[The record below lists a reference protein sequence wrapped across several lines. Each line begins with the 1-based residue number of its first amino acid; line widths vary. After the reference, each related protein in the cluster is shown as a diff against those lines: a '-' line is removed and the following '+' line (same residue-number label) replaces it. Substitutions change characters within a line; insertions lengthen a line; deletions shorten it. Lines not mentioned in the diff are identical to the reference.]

1 VGLNPRF
8 VLIKTM
14 REKTNRKLKQTSQ
27 KGHQKLFTSHP
38 QAQPWPTVAGGSPS
52 GLRLVGIARAGL
64 QLEVGGAM
72 GEAHGAVGWAPDEV
86 LLEQTL
92 EVLRASQSHS
102 NETQA
107 DVQQV
112 GAPAH
117 TPTRMHTHA
126 RAAPRHTYGQPK
138 HTDASCYSRVCIS
151 AFIVVRCWASECDVA
166 LWWCARNSKTC
177 VLRHA
182 VRGVL

>member
-1 VGLNPRF
+1 
-8 VLIKTM
+8 
-14 REKTNRKLKQTSQ
+14 
-27 KGHQKLFTSHP
+27 
-38 QAQPWPTVAGGSPS
+38 
-52 GLRLVGIARAGL
+52 
-64 QLEVGGAM
+64 M

-117 TPTRMHTHA
+117 TPTHTHA
-126 RAAPRHTYGQPK
+126 CTRMPVPLHVTRTDIPNTPMHRATL
-138 HTDASCYSRVCIS
+138 
-151 AFIVVRCWASECDVA
+151 AFAFLPLSLVRCWASECDVA
-166 LWWCARNSKTC
+166 LWWCATTAKRVSCATLCAVSSDTATSSSTTITATPKHTPQLPPPTIKHHNHNFNHNHSYNQHQCQLHVPIHAFSTC
-177 VLRHA
+177 KHR
-182 VRGVL
+182 

>member
-1 VGLNPRF
+1 
-8 VLIKTM
+8 
-14 REKTNRKLKQTSQ
+14 
-27 KGHQKLFTSHP
+27 
-38 QAQPWPTVAGGSPS
+38 
-52 GLRLVGIARAGL
+52 
-64 QLEVGGAM
+64 M

-117 TPTRMHTHA
+117 TPTHTHTHA
-126 RAAPRHTYGQPK
+126 HACPCRSTSHERTSQTHR
-138 HTDASCYSRVCIS
+138 CIVLLSRLHFCLY
-151 AFIVVRCWASECDVA
+151 R
-166 LWWCARNSKTC
+166 
-177 VLRHA
+177 
-182 VRGVL
+182 